1 MQRVHI
7 LQLVFVYLYRVRDR
21 QRVFYSVVF
30 ESLVAISLSPF
41 PLSVFLS
48 SLSFSFVLCLCFS
61 HLLPLPPS
69 PPSFSWSLSPPLS
82 CSPMPPSFPRSYML
96 SLSSLSFHCS
106 LSRSLAP
113 LSVPFISSL
122 LNALLLSSLNS
133 VFSPLYSV
141 CFFFQ
146 APHTP
151 FSNVVSKQSY
161 FIANILS
168 FHLAPPATKQ
178 LRVIFYWGL
187 AISASCLAAC
197 IRMICWANSKLELL
211 KYILQQRRANASVL
225 ETVDN
230 CQSKL
235 IVHLVWCLFQTSCF
249 VHFFFFF
256 VFSCLRVQSV
266 HTDLNGRSWRRAT
279 RVW

>member
-61 HLLPLPPS
+61 HLLPLP
-69 PPSFSWSLSPPLS
+69 SFFLLISLSSSLALPCPPLFLTLI
-82 CSPMPPSFPRSYML
+82 CFLSF
-96 SLSSLSFHCS
+96 SLSFHCS

-168 FHLAPPATKQ
+168 FHLVPPATKTAKSNLL
-178 LRVIFYWGL
+178 LRFGYLRIP
-187 AISASCLAAC
+187 SCSLHKNDVLSKFKAWFVEIYITTKTSKC
-197 IRMICWANSKLELL
+197 RQHPCWCG
-211 KYILQQRRANASVL
+211 
-225 ETVDN
+225 TVD
-230 CQSKL
+230 KL
-235 IVHLVWCLFQTSCF
+235 VVHCVQYLFQTSSYLE
-249 VHFFFFF
+249 HFF
-256 VFSCLRVQSV
+256 VFCCRCVQFV
-266 HTDLNGRSWRRAT
+266 HTDLNGRSWRRAA